1 MISFYVHVKYA
12 DSYGEDGNYDAK
24 REIIERFDS
33 LLPKALELKPD
44 VLVVTGD
51 HSTPS
56 QLKSIRGIPCRCAV
70 QPLCST
76 QRWCGLWRKNMC
88 KRYAWDNACAP
99 SYGFDVSPWIEV
111 GQIWSMSQDER
122 RTICKL

>member
-1 MISFYVHVKYA
+1 MVVREHSLEGLFEALSSQWDKYDFFYVHVKYA

-56 QLKSIRGIPCRCAV
+56 RLKSHSWHPVPVLLSSPFVRQRGAA
-70 QPLCST
+70 
-76 QRWCGLWRKNMC
+76 WRKT
-88 KRYAWDNACAP
+88 CATVRL
-99 SYGFDVSPWIEV
+99 G
-111 GQIWSMSQDER
+111 
-122 RTICKL
+122 